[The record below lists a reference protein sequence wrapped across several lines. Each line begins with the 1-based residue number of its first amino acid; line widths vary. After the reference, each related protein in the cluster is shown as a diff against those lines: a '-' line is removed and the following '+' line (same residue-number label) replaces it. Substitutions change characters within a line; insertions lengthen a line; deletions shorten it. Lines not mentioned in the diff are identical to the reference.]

1 MTASRSVGGAVSGST
16 TFAPAP
22 RRLEGAIGLPV
33 TWILTLPL
41 AVVGGGIAAG
51 ADWLVVGWMLRHE
64 RHERLERA
72 ATCSLATA

>member
-1 MTASRSVGGAVSGST
+1 V
-16 TFAPAP
+16 
-22 RRLEGAIGLPV
+22 AIDLPV

-51 ADWLVVGWMLRHE
+51 AYWLVVGSML

-72 ATCSLATA
+72 ATPSVATA